1 MQMYNIQMTHKHVPT
16 SQFVSFSRNQSL
28 YEVQH
33 LYNEQH
39 YEELVEILQ
48 ETFNYSQ
55 QSQLPSA
62 LIDDNACP
70 DRAAQLAMLMD
81 ALWQLKR
88 YQVLYS
94 LMPGVCDMMAP

>member
-1 MQMYNIQMTHKHVPT
+1 M
-16 SQFVSFSRNQSL
+16 

-33 LYNEQH
+33 LYDERH

-48 ETFNYSQ
+48 ETFHYSQ
-55 QSQLPSA
+55 QSQLPSS
-62 LIDDNACP
+62 LVNNNACP

-88 YQVLYS
+88 YQVLYFIMIPIT
-94 LMPGVCDMMAP
+94 LK